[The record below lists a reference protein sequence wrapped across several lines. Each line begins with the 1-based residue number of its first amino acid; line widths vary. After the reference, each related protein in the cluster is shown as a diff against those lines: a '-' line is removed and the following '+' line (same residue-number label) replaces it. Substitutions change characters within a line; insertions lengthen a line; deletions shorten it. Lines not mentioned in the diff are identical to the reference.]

1 MDRERGVDPV
11 SRARIPTT
19 VVARF
24 HYRHEAELAH
34 GYLEGAAIP
43 TALLIDDAGGMDVGL
58 AFVNPA
64 RLVVRVEDEQRAR
77 EVLVDAGMLMEGEQ
91 DPPGDSDADAQEGLQ
106 KDPPEER

>member
-1 MDRERGVDPV
+1 M

-24 HYRHEAELAH
+24 HYRHEAELAR
-34 GYLEGAAIP
+34 GYLEGAGIP

-77 EVLVDAGMLMEGEQ
+77 GVLANSGMLTDVAA
-91 DPPGDSDADAQEGLQ
+91 DPPGEAEAHVNLQEDL
-106 KDPPEER
+106 PEER

>member
-1 MDRERGVDPV
+1 M

-34 GYLEGAAIP
+34 GYLEDAGVP
-43 TALLIDDAGGMDVGL
+43 SALFIDDAGGMDVGL

-64 RLVVRVEDEQRAR
+64 RVVVRVEDEKRAR
-77 EVLVDAGMLMEGEQ
+77 TVLADVGMLP
-91 DPPGDSDADAQEGLQ
+91 DGDSDPEVDSEANLRFDLQE
-106 KDPPEER
+106 DIREDS

>member
-1 MDRERGVDPV
+1 M

-34 GYLEGAAIP
+34 GYLEDAGIP
-43 TALLIDDAGGMDVGL
+43 TALFIDDAGGMDVGL

-64 RLVVRVEDEQRAR
+64 RVVVRVEDEQRAR
-77 EVLVDAGMLMEGEQ
+77 EALANAGMLPDVEA
-91 DPPGDSDADAQEGLQ
+91 DPAEDSDAEAHVNLQEDL
-106 KDPPEER
+106 PEER